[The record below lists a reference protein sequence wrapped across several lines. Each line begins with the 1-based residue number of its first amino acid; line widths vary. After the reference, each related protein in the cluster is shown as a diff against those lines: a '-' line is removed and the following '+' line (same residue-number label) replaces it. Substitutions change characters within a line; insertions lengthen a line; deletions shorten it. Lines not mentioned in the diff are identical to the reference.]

1 MSVSTHR
8 RIVGAAAVAGLIT
21 TGIAAVTTTAVAGSA
36 SAASCTQKSTATK
49 SDIST
54 VGITY
59 TYSKEVTATAAA
71 GASVSYT
78 IQFSTVSPGNP
89 YINTISD
96 HAPAGFP
103 QPTVKVTAYHLG
115 LGAQTESV
123 DALANGTDT
132 WKITNA
138 GWFVNAGNPLTAVFT
153 YKVPSSFAIGQ
164 QITSGGVGWAGTVGS
179 SNELP
184 NLTSCFTVRA
194 PNAAEAATGSLAAN
208 GFGSSNDGPA
218 SGGVIG
224 SWLDQLKGS

>member
-1 MSVSTHR
+1 MSVSTNR

-21 TGIAAVTTTAVAGSA
+21 TGIAAVTTTAVAGP
-36 SAASCTQKSTATK
+36 AAAATCNQQSSATK
-49 SDIST
+49 QDIST
-54 VGITY
+54 VGIKY
-59 TYSKEVTATAAA
+59 TYSKTVTATAAA
-71 GASVSYT
+71 GAEVSYT
-78 IQFSTVSPGNP
+78 VQFSTNSPGNP
-89 YINTISD
+89 YISVISD

-103 QPTVKVTAYHLG
+103 KPTVKVTAYHLG

-123 DALANGTDT
+123 DAFANGTDT
-132 WKITNA
+132 WRISNA
-138 GWFVNAGNPLTAVFT
+138 GWFVDAGNPLTAVFT
-153 YKVPSSFAIGQ
+153 YKVPSSFAVGQ

-194 PNAAEAATGSLAAN
+194 PNAGEVASGSLDAN
-208 GFGSSNDGPA
+208 GFGSSDNGPA